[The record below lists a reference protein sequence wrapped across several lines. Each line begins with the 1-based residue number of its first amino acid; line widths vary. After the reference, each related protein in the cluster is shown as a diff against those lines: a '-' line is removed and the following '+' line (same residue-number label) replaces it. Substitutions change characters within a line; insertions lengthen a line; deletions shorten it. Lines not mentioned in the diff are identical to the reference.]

1 MMSTQINRSFGKGK
15 LRPVLL
21 FTAVA
26 TACIVLFSNTTKDIC
41 ADVNKCILAG
51 DAQQLSKYF
60 SSTVEM
66 SVLGKEGYFSKI
78 QAVSILT
85 EFFKNNPPKDFIVK
99 QGGSNSENTKFSI
112 GTYESAANSFKIYYV
127 VKKEQDTEFLNKLTI
142 EKK

>member
-1 MMSTQINRSFGKGK
+1 M
-15 LRPVLL
+15 
-21 FTAVA
+21 
-26 TACIVLFSNTTKDIC
+26 LFSAIVIVSFAFFADTKDIC
-41 ADVNKCILAG
+41 AEVNKCILAG

-78 QAVSILT
+78 QAVSVLT
-85 EFFKNNPPKDFIVK
+85 EFFKNNPPKDFSVK